1 MNLKLIP
8 LVFCMTAGA
17 AYADCKTN
25 IPADTTSTQ
34 FVIGKDAAGT
44 PIVTD
49 NATGL
54 VWQRCSV
61 GQTGDDC
68 SGGKAA
74 EGDMNAAWHAA
85 RTAANG
91 WRLPNVK
98 ELLSIVDIR
107 CHNPVIDS
115 SVFPYTQTR
124 GKDNIGWYWS
134 ASLFAGNNDSGW
146 SSVSNAWGVG
156 FSNGNVSHKSRWEY
170 GFVRLVRGG
179 Q

>member
-25 IPADTTSTQ
+25 IPADTTPTQ
-34 FVIGKDAAGT
+34 FVIGKDAAGK

-68 SGGKAA
+68 AGTATTFSKWVKAR
-74 EGDMNAAWHAA
+74 GAAK
-85 RTAANG
+85 NG
-91 WRLPNVK
+91 WRLPNEK

-107 CHNPVIDS
+107 CQNPAIDS
-115 SVFPYTQTR
+115 AVFPNTQPEQ
-124 GKDNIGWYWS
+124 YWS
-134 ASLFAGNNDSGW
+134 SSRYARGTYMAWRVSFLDGNANYTSTDQS
-146 SSVSNAWGVG
+146 
-156 FSNGNVSHKSRWEY
+156 